1 MQRPMVQYLTSSYG
15 LSVRRACRVLP
26 LARSTYKYQ
35 SRAPQHT
42 ALRQRIRDLAL
53 SRVGWGYRRLT
64 TVLQREGWSVG
75 RKLVYRLY
83 REENLL
89 LRPKKRRR
97 RVSHQAR
104 ILQSTPDQLNEQW
117 SMDFMSD
124 ALVDGRRI
132 RVLTIVDDFS
142 RESVYIGVGSHFRG
156 IQVAQT
162 LASLARRRSVPK
174 KIRVDNGPEF
184 TSVALD
190 QWAYWNEVQL
200 VFSRP
205 ATPTDNAHIESFNAR
220 LRQECLNAHWFES
233 IEEARG
239 KIRTWQQQYNEEH
252 PHSALGYLTPNAFAK
267 THANSPQK

>member
-1 MQRPMVQYLTSSYG
+1 VSDAQVG
-15 LSVRRACRVLP
+15 VLP
-26 LARSTYKYQ
+26 IARSTCQYQ

-83 REENLL
+83 REGNLL
-89 LRPKKRRR
+89 LRPKKKRR

-117 SMDFMSD
+117 
-124 ALVDGRRI
+124 RI
-132 RVLTIVDDFS
+132 RVLTRVDDFS
-142 RESVYIGVGSHFRG
+142 RESVYIGGGSHFRG

-162 LASLARRRSVPK
+162 LASVARRRSVPK
-174 KIRVDNGPEF
+174 KIRVDKGPEF

-233 IEEARG
+233 MEEARS
-239 KIRTWQQQYNEEH
+239 KIRAWQHQYNEEH

-267 THANSPQK
+267 THANSPQNRAQLSRGMVPKGGAA